1 MSRKESLRRQNLA
14 WYRRLMSD
22 SWRIS
27 DLPEELQKELSSRL
41 AGAKRGEDLVD
52 IEVALSEAN
61 KTTEE
66 ILAIIANSRVAS

>member
-1 MSRKESLRRQNLA
+1 
-14 WYRRLMSD
+14 MSD

-27 DLPEELQKELSSRL
+27 DLPEEVQKELSSRL

-52 IEVALSEAN
+52 IEQALSEAN